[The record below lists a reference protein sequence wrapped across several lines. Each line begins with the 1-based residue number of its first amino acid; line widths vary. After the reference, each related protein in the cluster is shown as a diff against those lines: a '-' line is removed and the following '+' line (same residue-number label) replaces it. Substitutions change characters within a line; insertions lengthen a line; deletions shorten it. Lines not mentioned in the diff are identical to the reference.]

1 MGRLSDRFQAL
12 RARGERALI
21 PFLSAGDPDL
31 AWTEVLVQE
40 LVRAGADAVE
50 LGVPFSDPMAE
61 GPTVQRASERALRS
75 GTSLLR
81 VLELVKRLRARVSVP
96 LVLMGYANVF
106 LAMTEE
112 GFAAAAADAGVDG
125 VIIVDLPPEEGA
137 PLFAALR
144 RRGVDP
150 ILLAAPTTTPARLE
164 RLARESRGFL
174 YFVSLTGV
182 TGARAEVAADIEAQV
197 RRARELGIP
206 VCVGFGVSTPEHA
219 ERVGR
224 YADGVVVGS
233 ALIDR
238 LEGAAD
244 LEQAR
249 ERAAD
254 FVARLKEPLRRPLR

>member
-1 MGRLSDRFQAL
+1 MGRLSERFEEL

-21 PFLSAGDPDL
+21 PFLTAGDPDL
-31 AWTEVLVQE
+31 ASTEALALE
-40 LVRAGADAVE
+40 LARAGADAIE

-81 VLELVKRLRARVSVP
+81 VLELVKRLRAQLPIP

-106 LAMTEE
+106 LARTEE
-112 GFAAAAADAGVDG
+112 GFAEAAAAAGVDG
-125 VIIVDLPPEEGA
+125 VIIVDLPPEEGVS
-137 PLFAALR
+137 LHAALI

-150 ILLAAPTTTPARLE
+150 ILLAAPTTTPQRLE
-164 RLARESRGFL
+164 RLARQSRGFL

-182 TGARAEVAADIEAQV
+182 TGARAQVAQDIEGQV
-197 RRARELGIP
+197 RRARGCGIP
-206 VCVGFGVSTPEHA
+206 VAVGFGVSTPEHA

-224 YADGVVVGS
+224 FADGVVVGS

-238 LEGAAD
+238 LEHAKS
-244 LEQAR
+244 LEEAC
-249 ERAAD
+249 ERAWS
-254 FVARLKEPLRRPLR
+254 FVASLKEPLRRPLR